1 MNLHAAVD
9 EFALDLLGLPQKSS
23 GQNTVV
29 VLGSA
34 VGVTL
39 GVLILTVLAA
49 VFFLKRKK
57 VEIIRKSILIENASK
72 YEVSLLVLFSDLINW
87 VFYVLAC

>member
-1 MNLHAAVD
+1 MFYCSMNLHAAVD
-9 EFALDLLGLPQKSS
+9 DFALDLLGVPQKSS

-34 VGVTL
+34 VGVTV

-72 YEVSLLVLFSDLINW
+72 YEVTFTSCTI
-87 VFYVLAC
+87 

>member
-1 MNLHAAVD
+1 MMVEKMFYCSMNLHAAVD
-9 EFALDLLGLPQKSS
+9 EFSFNLLGLPQESS

-34 VGVTL
+34 VGVTV

-57 VEIIRKSILIENASK
+57 VEIIRKSTLFENAST
-72 YEVSLLVLFSDLINW
+72 YEVTFTSCTI
-87 VFYVLAC
+87 